1 MVTKAVAGVGALMRY
16 YSTTL
21 VDWASIGEA
30 TSISGPSM
38 SKETHDVTS
47 LASTG
52 GYREF
57 ITGLK
62 DPGAMTFTM
71 WFNRED
77 YDAMKVLFESNTLQ
91 DFELILPDV
100 EQTTLE
106 FSGYVTEL
114 PLEVPEGPI
123 SCNIT
128 IKISGQVTVNS
139 GTHSGPLT

>member
-1 MVTKAVAGVGALMRY
+1 MTQAVAGVGALMRY
-16 YSTTL
+16 YLTSSW
-21 VDWASIGEA
+21 VSVGEA

-57 ITGLK
+57 IVGLK
-62 DPGAMTFTM
+62 DSGTLTFTM
-71 WFNRED
+71 WFNRSD
-77 YDAMKVLFESNTLQ
+77 YAAMKTLFESDVIQ

-100 EQTTLE
+100 DHTTLE

-123 SCNIT
+123 SCNVS
-128 IKISGQVTVNS
+128 IKISGTVSVNS
-139 GTHSGPLT
+139 GTHSGPL